1 MKWSINMVLCAAPCD
16 KEATST
22 CWQRREKYLKAF
34 GKSES
39 SDSGGRRQNQQAKG
53 KEECLEQT
61 TVYVILWAAVFWDE
75 STSDLLYYSSLY
87 WNSSKW
93 TMSTQFPDS
102 RAGIRHCLH
111 KVYHPVFSIAVE
123 GVVGAKV
130 QSVNTGNYPCNNSVK
145 VYNQILTS
153 QYGEADKSLAGLQG
167 EHQGQ

>member
-75 STSDLLYYSSLY
+75 STTDLLYYSSLY

-102 RAGIRHCLH
+102 RAGIRHCWQQRCHFPPLPRRRSAPPSPPLPLWSPSSAW
-111 KVYHPVFSIAVE
+111 YRSWLDPFQQGHPAL
-123 GVVGAKV
+123 
-130 QSVNTGNYPCNNSVK
+130 NWR
-145 VYNQILTS
+145 
-153 QYGEADKSLAGLQG
+153 GEKRLGGSWRK
-167 EHQGQ
+167 